1 MSSAY
6 KGAILTAAITSM
18 VCMGDTILY
27 SVLPVY
33 ADSLG
38 LSDFWVGFLLSI
50 NRFIRL
56 AMHGVV
62 ATLIIKFG
70 LRKMVLISSVGA
82 TVSTFLY
89 SLPSFIFLFA
99 SARAIWGIA
108 YSGLRQANL
117 FFAAKDDKTRNKS
130 FVLSNVVK
138 SIGPLSILLIGP
150 FIFNQLDYENG
161 FLLITIIGL
170 LGIVFVYFLPE
181 IEIQAEQYAIQNVLS
196 ISWFKILLLFV
207 SFITNGLIVVILFL
221 LFASS
226 YPSTKSLLIAVSFY
240 LFAKRFISFLLPI
253 SFLKSYTLIS
263 ITNHFYIG
271 IALVIFG
278 LLFLS
283 QGVYPSG
290 LLVLFIGDTIIEN
303 VAPLEGLKKSG
314 LQKMEVVTSV
324 TLWWD
329 VGKAV
334 GSLLGIILF
343 RNLGGDNL
351 FLFLSI
357 ILFILALKNYQDDK
371 MNLKKAKVN

>member
-1 MSSAY
+1 
-6 KGAILTAAITSM
+6 
-18 VCMGDTILY
+18 MGDTILY